1 MGCGCSC
8 RLSCGGSASLVGVLV
23 VGVGVVCGRT
33 LRMVEML
40 VVVGLRLRLR
50 LRLRKRLRLRLG
62 KRLVLRV
69 VVVLKVVLMLVLKV
83 V

>member
-40 VVVGLRLRLR
+40 VVVGLRLRL
-50 LRLRKRLRLRLG
+50 G

-69 VVVLKVVLMLVLKV
+69 VVVLKVVWMLVLKV